1 MGYKLK
7 KDVAGAK
14 SFRYTLN
21 GKLTKYVTSIIT
33 QKQLKTLFDD
43 GCDFVVSDTKKTVKK
58 KKDDETKTDNNTDD

>member
-7 KDVAGAK
+7 KDVAGGK